1 MFLGS
6 LAIFTIVQLKV
17 AWLKCRAIGGVVKSG
32 LGVTIRV
39 KALTITRA
47 RYSGVSRSLVAGFA
61 KKLFQR

>member
-1 MFLGS
+1 VPGNR
-6 LAIFTIVQLKV
+6 Q
-17 AWLKCRAIGGVVKSG
+17 RRQSG